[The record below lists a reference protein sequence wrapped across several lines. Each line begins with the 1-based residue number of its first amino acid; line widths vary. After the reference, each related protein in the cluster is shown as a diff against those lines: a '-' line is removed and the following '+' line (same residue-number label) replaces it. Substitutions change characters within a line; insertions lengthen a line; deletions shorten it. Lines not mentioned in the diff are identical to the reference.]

1 MNFRK
6 KYSKITVL
14 MAVLHG
20 VVIGVAAVAIVGFI
34 LVGTGDKMKD
44 KTAAVGKEV
53 PASGPPAVEAPADA
67 DSPQPGASLQL
78 YAKQHGVF
86 STEQSASAFITGRP
100 DLSEASVVK
109 AQDQY
114 FVWSA
119 IGLTEQEIDADVAQ
133 ETYRKPFTVEA
144 GACSASG
151 AGKLKDIL
159 AETDVAKIKDLAAS
173 SSSDPSGGIGAEFGK
188 QITAVTAFTND
199 LQVIR
204 LYLLSHYSI
213 KDGCAKISF

>member
-1 MNFRK
+1 MNFRR

-34 LVGTGDKMKD
+34 LVGTGDKVKD
-44 KTAAVGKEV
+44 KKAAVKEV
-53 PASGPPAVEAPADA
+53 PASGPPAVEAPADN
-67 DSPQPGASLQL
+67 PVPGASLQL

-86 STEQSASAFITGRP
+86 STDQSASAFIAGRP
-100 DLSEASVVK
+100 DLSDASVVK

-119 IGLTEQEIDADVAQ
+119 IGLTEQEIDADAAQ

-144 GACSASG
+144 AACSASG
-151 AGKLKDIL
+151 AGKLKEIL
-159 AETDVAKIKDLAAS
+159 AETDIAKIKDLAAS
-173 SSSDPSGGIGAEFGK
+173 SSSDPSGGIGPEFAK
-188 QITAVTAFTND
+188 QITAVTAFTSD

-204 LYLLSHYSI
+204 VYLLSHYSI